1 MKRFAVLLLAGVIP
15 ALAAGCGGDSAS
27 GGGAEGEVKYKR
39 SEDNALPK
47 EVREF
52 EAQNAQRI
60 ADQNAKAA
68 ARKAGKA
75 KKK

>member
-1 MKRFAVLLLAGVIP
+1 MKRFALLLLAGVIST
-15 ALAAGCGGDSAS
+15 AAAGCGGDSAS
-27 GGGAEGEVKYKR
+27 GGGGDDGIKYKR
-39 SEDNALPK
+39 AEDSALPK

-68 ARKAGKA
+68 ARKAGKG